1 MFCPKCGTE
10 LPDGAAFCPNCGNQ
24 MRKASQ
30 PAAANPPARKPR
42 RGLKTWQLVLCI
54 VLPLVIVGTVLGV
67 MLGKAAFHTFRSM
80 TVKDPYDPQS
90 AATQQFARSSSELA
104 VQGNSTGYGISNL
117 IRWKDFGKNG
127 VLTSLFGAIS
137 PDDEYCALGDP
148 LNSSFALS
156 VYAFCPQILSGKI
169 QKICAASE
177 DTNMDCV
184 FTVVDKKLIDC
195 SITDKSG
202 TESSHIQVSYT
213 YDPAGRL
220 TNIDSTGSDGSSRSV
235 TITYDASGKVSQVEN
250 YDSADDIYNFTRT
263 PSYSPDGFIHN
274 VTGDYSSYAIT
285 YRDGVP
291 VRWAA
296 SGEHSDFIFRGKRLV
311 QSKDYLF
318 NQDSVGG
325 KYLVTTTA
333 FQY

>member
-1 MFCPKCGTE
+1 M
-10 LPDGAAFCPNCGNQ
+10 
-24 MRKASQ
+24 
-30 PAAANPPARKPR
+30 
-42 RGLKTWQLVLCI
+42 
-54 VLPLVIVGTVLGV
+54 
-67 MLGKAAFHTFRSM
+67 
-80 TVKDPYDPQS
+80 
-90 AATQQFARSSSELA
+90 
-104 VQGNSTGYGISNL
+104 
-117 IRWKDFGKNG
+117 
-127 VLTSLFGAIS
+127 
-137 PDDEYCALGDP
+137 
-148 LNSSFALS
+148 
-156 VYAFCPQILSGKI
+156 
-169 QKICAASE
+169 
-177 DTNMDCV
+177 
-184 FTVVDKKLIDC
+184 
-195 SITDKSG
+195 
-202 TESSHIQVSYT
+202 
-213 YDPAGRL
+213 
-220 TNIDSTGSDGSSRSV
+220 

>member
-24 MRKASQ
+24 MREASQ

-90 AATQQFARSSSELA
+90 AATQQFDRSSGEL
-104 VQGNSTGYGISNL
+104 VIRGNSTGYGISNL
-117 IRWKDFGKNG
+117 IQWKEFGKNG
-127 VLTSLFGAIS
+127 VLTSLFGAVS

-148 LNSSFALS
+148 LDSSFALS
-156 VYAFCPQILSGKI
+156 VYAFCPQILNGKI
-169 QKICAASE
+169 QEIYAASE
-177 DTNMDCV
+177 DTKMDCV

-195 SITDKSG
+195 SITDKNG
-202 TESSHIQVSYT
+202 TDSSHIQVNYT

-220 TNIDSTGSDGSSRSV
+220 TNIDGTSYDGNSVSV
-235 TITYDASGKVSQVEN
+235 TVTYDGSGKVSQVEN
-250 YDSADDIYNFTRT
+250 YDSTDNIYTFTRR
-263 PSYSPDGFIHN
+263 PSYSPDGLIHN
-274 VTGDYSSYAIT
+274 VKGDYSSYTIT

-291 VRWAA
+291 VRWATPD
-296 SGEHSDFIFRGKRLV
+296 EHSDFIFRGKRLV